1 MWHNGWLEVW
11 KHSNPIYSVYDFIS
25 LGSFQNF
32 LHVLCS
38 NSAVFLNL
46 EAHFFRSGNCIVF
59 IRFFSLFFVLKFFQI
74 VPLGLFVCSFNP
86 DFYLAISSP
95 GDRNN
100 SLECDSSN
108 LFMRIM
114 VYFDIL
120 NLSVKWQ
127 TIISCNCFS
136 LAIFLVVSHVSSWSD
151 GLAKSL
157 T

>member
-1 MWHNGWLEVW
+1 MWHDSWLEVW
-11 KHSNPIYSVYDFIS
+11 KHSNPIYSAYDFIS
-25 LGSFQNF
+25 LGSYQNF

-38 NSAVFLNL
+38 NSAVLLSL
-46 EAHFFRSGNCIVF
+46 EAHYFRSGNCIVF

-74 VPLGLFVCSFNP
+74 EPLGLFVCLFNP

-108 LFMRIM
+108 LLMRIM

-127 TIISCNCFS
+127 TIVSCNFFS